1 MAAPTLVYKKEVC
14 PLLKTLKKSAHYQ
27 LVQQNISVPSQPWGS
42 ENREQNFAEH
52 SHAVTFGAQKPFKA
66 SHSLGILRGRWCLPT
81 TATAKQM
88 TNHCPFSP
96 QNTQFIWGV
105 VAVGCSLFVLAAL
118 SVARAIQPTSS
129 ATGDSNVD
137 QEGVRYTSP
146 SLYSRTQSFTFR
158 PPC

>member
-1 MAAPTLVYKKEVC
+1 MP
-14 PLLKTLKKSAHYQ
+14 P
-27 LVQQNISVPSQPWGS
+27 N
-42 ENREQNFAEH
+42 N
-52 SHAVTFGAQKPFKA
+52 
-66 SHSLGILRGRWCLPT
+66 SHSKANDKSLPIL
-81 TATAKQM
+81 
-88 TNHCPFSP
+88 SP

-105 VAVGCSLFVLAAL
+105 VAMGCSLFVLAAL

-137 QEGVRYTSP
+137 QEGVLNTSP